1 MGVELGGYSSDKLYV
16 EEIFLLVEGALQ
28 NSSWIMKQQGF
39 LVLKKLADRQGRALT
54 PFTTRML
61 QALFAQLNE
70 RRIWTG
76 KEDVFPAIASV
87 CTACK
92 DTIEAD
98 NLTMDDSTLL
108 TPQYIIEVVLAESKR
123 SSMAS
128 KEYQRRALSALGQ
141 LLETFCPPLDMFA
154 TLFPYIQE
162 VITSISEQS
171 SESHSFI
178 SSAQD
183 PRKRAEEEKE
193 ASLNKVRNNLVQ
205 AEAFRILGAAW
216 PTQRKTQ
223 ETYVIPVRDL
233 LLRELQLANWNAKL
247 KIFGALEKFVERL
260 STEEEANSSLFDQ
273 VMTSDLLQ
281 ALGECVN
288 DPKYNVVR
296 ETGLKV
302 LKTITQTLRDTNQL
316 SKYQESIVAILSKRS
331 GDTQT
336 QLLVNEV
343 TQILKS

>member
-1 MGVELGGYSSDKLYV
+1 
-16 EEIFLLVEGALQ
+16 
-28 NSSWIMKQQGF
+28 
-39 LVLKKLADRQGRALT
+39 
-54 PFTTRML
+54 
-61 QALFAQLNE
+61 
-70 RRIWTG
+70 
-76 KEDVFPAIASV
+76 
-87 CTACK
+87 
-92 DTIEAD
+92 
-98 NLTMDDSTLL
+98 MDDSTLL

-141 LLETFCPPLDMFA
+141 LLETFCPPLDMFS
-154 TLFPYIQE
+154 TLFPYLQE
-162 VITSISEQS
+162 VITSISES
-171 SESHSFI
+171 TSESHLFT

-183 PRKRAEEEKE
+183 PKKRAEEEKE

-260 STEEEANSSLFDQ
+260 SAEENQSLFDQ
-273 VMTSDLLQ
+273 VMTPELLQ
-281 ALGECVN
+281 ALGEGVN

-296 ETGLKV
+296 ETALKV
-302 LKTITQTLRDTNQL
+302 LKTLSLKLQETNHL
-316 SKYQESIVAILSKRS
+316 ERYKESIIAILSKRS

-336 QLLVNEV
+336 QLLVNEI
-343 TQILKS
+343 TQILQGKQPDNRS